1 MKFNLLLV
9 FAVCS
14 MASMAQTVSA
24 SKTNAIS
31 VVETADIAF
40 AIETQNETTENDDKV
55 KVYPTVTEDLV
66 YYGLVDEDINFTI
79 TVYDIYGKKQKVEVY
94 KGTIDLNQ
102 LDSGMYI
109 IQFSSKHYT
118 VTKNVLRK

>member
-66 YYGLVDEDINFTI
+66 YYGLADEDINFTI